1 MIRKIAVVS
10 DVSVG
15 YGSPQILSIMHSL
28 LEEFPEAEGLLI
40 EPDQVVRPP
49 IKRKHPRFR
58 IFRIFTRCEIYS
70 RQWKIEYPI
79 KCGETL
85 QKFKPDIVIYAG
97 SIILCPIHDFLPS
110 PKPLSVVYFLEM
122 PEWYH
127 FGQTYHR
134 ILSHLNHYCD
144 LLLHPEINRM
154 ESCMNFFRD
163 LHLPQYVIYNTS
175 EFSHTKDVLPSNQC
189 NGRILYQ
196 GTIDRNLTFADYYIS
211 PEAQKYPIDLYGLI
225 EGAVE
230 AKNELTAKFAAMTKE
245 SRYLGYVKAD
255 VLAELRRWYAYGI
268 ISWNP
273 VNENFR
279 LAAPNKLFDY
289 IGSGVVPIAAPHP
302 QCKYLIKKYNCGI
315 LLSDWSFEAFLNGL
329 RYAMLIYG
337 TPAYEEMRQNC
348 IRAACEELNWDTQM
362 VPVMKKLR
370 ELAAQRDMCAG

>member
-40 EPDQVVRPP
+40 EPDQVIRPP
-49 IKRKHPRFR
+49 IKRKHTRFR
-58 IFRIFTRCEIYS
+58 IFRVFTRCEMQT
-70 RQWKIEYPI
+70 RQWRIEYPI
-79 KCGETL
+79 KCGEVL
-85 QKFKPDIVIYAG
+85 QRFKPDIVIYT

-110 PKPLSVVYFLEM
+110 PKPLSVAYFLEM

-127 FGQTYHR
+127 FGQTCHF
-134 ILSHLNHYCD
+134 ILSHLNRYCD

-154 ESCMNFFRD
+154 ESCMYSFRD
-163 LHLPQYVIYNTS
+163 LHLPQYVVYNTS
-175 EFSHTKDVLPSNQC
+175 EFSCAEDILPLNQC

-196 GTIDRNLTFADYYIS
+196 GTIDRDLTFADYFIS
-211 PEAQKYPIDLYGLI
+211 PEVQKYPIDLYGLI
-225 EGAVE
+225 EGPNE
-230 AKNELTAKFAAMTKE
+230 AKNELTEKFAAMTKE